1 MNRPLVLSSE
11 HAGHP
16 FRRTL
21 PPRVTRAL
29 PSFEPEVLAAIERAE
44 VRLRSPD
51 VDPQRVTRQDVKDFL
66 LAYFACF
73 MAVILWIA

>member
-1 MNRPLVLSSE
+1 MKRPLVLTSE

-16 FRRTL
+16 FRRML

-29 PSFEPEVLAAIERAE
+29 PSFEPEVRAAIERAE
-44 VRLRSPD
+44 QRLRSPD
-51 VDPQRVTRQDVKDFL
+51 VDPRRVTRQDVRDFL

-73 MAVILWIA
+73 LAVMLWIA

>member
-1 MNRPLVLSSE
+1 MSRRLVTTSE
-11 HAGHP
+11 SAGHP

-29 PSFEPEVLAAIERAE
+29 PMFEPEVLAAIERNE
-44 VRLRSPD
+44 RRLRSPD
-51 VDPQRVTRQDVKDFL
+51 VDPRRITRQDVKDFL

-73 MAVILWIA
+73 LAVMLWIA